1 MNRRFRR
8 QIFWLLVIVGV
19 VILLKLLT
27 YLIHLSISLII
38 ILVAVI
44 LIWILFQAGKSK
56 WL

>member
-1 MNRRFRR
+1 MSRRFRR
-8 QIFWLLVIVGV
+8 QVFWLLVILGLV
-19 VILLKLLT
+19 VLLKLLT